1 MEETVK
7 VIVVSFFSIA
17 ALAGVIKWAI
27 EKYFK
32 QSEEVM
38 RLKEELNQKSI
49 RSIEDSMDRV
59 ASEII
64 KLGQNMA
71 ELEQSLIV
79 LNLKLQEYDR
89 QSLENLQSYVSLA
102 SEIRKKLQVFEDL
115 ELYELKENT
124 FIFKKKN
131 H

>member
-49 RSIEDSMDRV
+49 RSIEDSMNRV
-59 ASEII
+59 ALEII

>member
-1 MEETVK
+1 MEETIK